1 MWAGSREYKALGR
14 MRDEWYPDDIKRVP
28 EDLSWLDD
36 FAVAKWY
43 MDDGHRQQ
51 FAAQADRIRFA
62 THSFTE
68 SDVRRLGDRLGEMY
82 GVSYHLVR
90 DRGFSL
96 IINSGRRQQIRTVW
110 AAIAPHM
117 HPSLRYKLPED
128 FRDAPYVEMT
138 PGREIVQAS
147 EVKVLSVA
155 TVAPTERNFP
165 AGRVGFDITTT
176 TNNYLARGVLVH
188 NSLGILHRAGKEWA
202 VATRGSFAG
211 EQAQHATA
219 LYAERYAHAWEPL
232 PGWTYLLEIIYPA
245 NRIVLNYGQDD
256 DLILLGAVQI
266 STGMPV
272 GPQDDVCA
280 GWPGPR
286 TEVYAYASLAEALA
300 AEPRENAEGL
310 VVRYLPGGESAG
322 TMVKLKQADYVALH
336 RIVTGLTG
344 RRLWERAAV
353 HAAMA
358 ADPDT
363 SVRRLGQ
370 VLHLDQADVQG
381 ILDVGPDWLEQVRQ
395 SVPEEFL
402 DWIAETT
409 TAQAAEVAAI
419 LSEVEATVEAVKG
432 LERREIAARIAGHPH
447 RGIVFAALDGKTT
460 LMSAWAA
467 IRPAADRAFGARG
480 EDVA

>member
-1 MWAGSREYKALGR
+1 VKITGTPSAVHL
-14 MRDEWYPDDIKRVP
+14 DEVVP
-28 EDLSWLDD
+28 AIELTT
-36 FAVAKWY
+36 AVAE
-43 MDDGHRQQ
+43 G
-51 FAAQADRIRFA
+51 
-62 THSFTE
+62 
-68 SDVRRLGDRLGEMY
+68 
-82 GVSYHLVR
+82 LVR
-90 DRGFSL
+90 VQRHPVLPLRIFNYTEQAVYARTWSNATLVSRGLIVDDENRVIARPWKKFFNHNEQQDVVLDLNAPVEVTDKADGSL
-96 IINSGRRQQIRTVW
+96 
-110 AAIAPHM
+110 
-117 HPSLRYKLPED
+117 
-128 FRDAPYVEMT
+128 
-138 PGREIVQAS
+138 
-147 EVKVLSVA
+147 
-155 TVAPTERNFP
+155 
-165 AGRVGFDITTT
+165 
-176 TNNYLARGVLVH
+176 GVLY
-188 NSLGILHRAGKEWA
+188 RAGEAWA

-219 LYAERYAHAWEPL
+219 LYTDRYADAWEPL
-232 PGWTYLLEIIYPA
+232 PGWTYLFEIIYPA

-256 DLILLGAVQI
+256 DLILLGAVRI
-266 STGMPV
+266 STGEPV
-272 GPQDDVCA
+272 GPQDEVCA

-310 VVRYLPGGESAG
+310 VVRYLPSAGASAG

-363 SVRRLGQ
+363 PVRRLGQ

-381 ILDVGPDWLEQVRQ
+381 ILDVGADWLEQVRQ

-402 DWIAETT
+402 DWITETT

-419 LSEVEATVEAVKG
+419 LSEVDATVEAVKG
-432 LERREIAARIAGHPH
+432 MERRDIAARISGNPY
-447 RGIVFAALDGKTT
+447 RGIVFAALDGKAT